1 MNTNKTKVSNHKMA
15 AMVLAMLL
23 AFTVA
28 ANAQSSQSTNGLGGT
43 WRVSVQQQN
52 CATGQPLGPS
62 FQSLLSFHD
71 GGTMSGTTSN
81 PSFAPG
87 QRTSDYGVWSFQGN
101 QTYSAA
107 SEALILFNS
116 APPAPFL
123 RGSQRIV
130 QQISVYGD
138 TFTSVATVQFFDSS
152 HNLYIAG
159 CAVATGTRFE

>member
-1 MNTNKTKVSNHKMA
+1 MKMNKTKVSNHKLA

-23 AFTVA
+23 VFMVA
-28 ANAQSSQSTNGLGGT
+28 ANAQSSNSANGLGGT
-43 WRVSVQQQN
+43 WRVQVQQQN
-52 CATGQPLGPS
+52 CATGQPLGPA

-87 QRTSDYGVWSFQGN
+87 QRTSDYGVWSYQGN

-116 APPAPFL
+116 AAPAPFV
-123 RGSQRIV
+123 RGSQRIA
-130 QQISVYGD
+130 QQISVNGD
-138 TFTSVATVQFFDSS
+138 TFTSVATVQFYDST
-152 HNLYIAG
+152 HTLYITG
-159 CAVATGTRFE
+159 CAVATGTRFQ

>member
-15 AMVLAMLL
+15 VIALALL
-23 AFTVA
+23 LTFTVT
-28 ANAQSSQSTNGLGGT
+28 ANAQSSQSANGLGGT
-43 WRVSVQQQN
+43 WRVQVQQQV
-52 CATGQPLGPS
+52 CATGAPLGPV

-87 QRTSDYGVWSFQGN
+87 QRTSDYGVWSYQGN

-116 APPAPFL
+116 AAPAPFV
-123 RGSQRIV
+123 RGSQRIA
-130 QQISVYGD
+130 QQITVNGD
-138 TFTSVATVQFFDSS
+138 TFTSVATVQFYDASR
-152 HNLYIAG
+152 NLYISG
-159 CAVATGTRFE
+159 CAVATGVRFQ